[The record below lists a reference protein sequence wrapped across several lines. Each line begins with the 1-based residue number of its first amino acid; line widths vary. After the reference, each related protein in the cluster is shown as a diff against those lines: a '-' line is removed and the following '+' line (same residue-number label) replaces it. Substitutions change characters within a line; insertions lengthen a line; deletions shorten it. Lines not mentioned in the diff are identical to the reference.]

1 MAKTFESKGKEGRWG
16 SGGVV
21 EAEGGGSWPLYRCQE
36 WGAWAPPVVV
46 VVSETTPLMGQN

>member
-21 EAEGGGSWPLYRCQE
+21 EAEGGDRGLFIGVRNGEHGRRRW
-36 WGAWAPPVVV
+36 W
-46 VVSETTPLMGQN
+46 